1 MIAVIAD
8 NHPTL
13 VYAGRELC
21 KYLDKML
28 GCPTGILVTAERPED
43 VPAIELRVDPALAPV
58 ADPVIDDAVLID
70 VAKGEGFIA
79 GTNPRAVLLGVYRFL
94 RALGCRFIRP
104 KEEGEVIPRLTVD
117 CLTVS
122 LQETASFRHR
132 GVVIEGAD
140 SVENVLDMIE

>member
-1 MIAVIAD
+1 MAKPPKGVFPMIAIIAE

-28 GCPTGILVTAERPED
+28 GFPCGILVTAERPED
-43 VPAIELRVDPALAPV
+43 LPVIELKVDPALAPV
-58 ADPVIDDAVLID
+58 TDPELDDAISIRVTEG
-70 VAKGEGFIA
+70 VGFIA

-104 KEEGEVIPRLTVD
+104 KTEGEII
-117 CLTVS
+117 
-122 LQETASFRHR
+122 F
-132 GVVIEGAD
+132 G
-140 SVENVLDMIE
+140 